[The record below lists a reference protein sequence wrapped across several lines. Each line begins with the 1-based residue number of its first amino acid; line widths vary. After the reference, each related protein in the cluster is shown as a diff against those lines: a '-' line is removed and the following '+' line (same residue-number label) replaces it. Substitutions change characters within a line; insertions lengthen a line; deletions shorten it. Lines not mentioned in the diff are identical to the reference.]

1 MASAGGAACS
11 RQAESMPHSV
21 RWRSHCG
28 TERSGRRRFMI
39 DQAESLRQLIQTR
52 AAIGAIA
59 ARQRSV
65 AASAAPGESLPTVP
79 PPLSR
84 RCRTIAVTSGKGGV
98 GKTCL
103 SVNLA
108 IALAGRGQKV
118 VLVDADLGLAN
129 VDVICDLDPRYNLSH
144 VVRGLKRLAEIVVDG
159 PGGIRVVAGASGLV
173 ELADCSEA
181 QQDRLF
187 GELHALEH
195 GVDTIVI
202 DTGAGIHRH
211 VRAFVAAADTAL
223 VVTSPEPAALTDRY
237 PV

>member
-79 PPLSR
+79 PPMSR

-144 VVRGLKRLAEIVVDG
+144 VVRGLKRLAGVVVDG
-159 PGGIRVVAGASGLV
+159 PGGKRGGAGGRRAG
-173 ELADCSEA
+173 ERGADP
-181 QQDRLF
+181 
-187 GELHALEH
+187 
-195 GVDTIVI
+195 IVI
-202 DTGAGIHRH
+202 ATGAGIPRR

-223 VVTSPEPAALTDRY
+223 VVPSPEPTAITDGY
-237 PV
+237 AMIK